1 MLPLSPESASYFA
14 ARDTLCSSGPFTLKV
29 LPPASAALFQRIE
42 NAVVEDLAS
51 IASMTAFLM
60 RCLLRLP
67 SCKVSASNAPLRIHT
82 LTVEAFT
89 RGCCATS
96 RSVKYSASMS
106 E

>member
-14 ARDTLCSSGPFTLKV
+14 AHDTLRSSGPFTLKV

-67 SCKVSASNAPLRIHT
+67 SRIVSASNAPLRIHT
-82 LTVEAFT
+82 LTVEVFT
-89 RGCCATS
+89 RRHRSTCCG
-96 RSVKYSASMS
+96 VKYSASMS